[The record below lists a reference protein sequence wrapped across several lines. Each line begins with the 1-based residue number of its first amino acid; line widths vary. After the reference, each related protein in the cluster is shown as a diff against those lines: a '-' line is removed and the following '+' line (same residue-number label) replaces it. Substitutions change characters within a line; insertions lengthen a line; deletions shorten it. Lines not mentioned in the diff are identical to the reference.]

1 MSKPSD
7 NTVTVE
13 YSPSSKSKVKHTHTH
28 THTPRL
34 YTSLRLHNPLSLL
47 FFFLVQMLLEDDRD
61 RRSASGALDPVQR
74 V

>member
-28 THTPRL
+28 THTTFVHFITFTQP
-34 YTSLRLHNPLSLL
+34 PLPS
-47 FFFLVQMLLEDDRD
+47 FFFL
-61 RRSASGALDPVQR
+61 SANVVGR
-74 V
+74 